1 MYTNLI
7 SLLLAVNLI
16 SPYLSSWFN
25 NILPFPPGAMLR
37 DIISFVL
44 IAIILSRVFLVREKL
59 DMFKVFLLFTWL
71 SLAALVLVLIVYSPD
86 KIQAIMGAR
95 SYILFPSIFICVA
108 MLTRREKSD
117 VNVYKLSRFSVY
129 TLTICALI
137 AIIDVFMHGEFIKLL
152 GYDSHYAG
160 EQFRL
165 IDSYDDTIRATGGFS
180 DALNFGYTLA
190 IGIFLCM
197 ECYAQRIMR
206 KRMLILSIIMSV
218 AVCMTL
224 TRGAILIVFL
234 IYFAYFVT
242 NRTLIK
248 TAFVLCILMI
258 PVIAL
263 QTDYLD
269 KYTDL
274 LVGRFTDSSA
284 TSKGSTQGRFDMAA
298 KSMAYLADN
307 PMGVGLGTQGSGNLI
322 AQDDKRINTD
332 NYFFWMAL
340 ETGILGLILNLIYIS
355 TQFIYGFSRQLVSEK
370 IHPLRP
376 YMVMAMAYFIAS
388 ALSSAPSSST
398 FSLFFW
404 CVLALLPGLKLH
416 KGYYEKNHNG

>member
-44 IAIILSRVFLVREKL
+44 IAIILIRVFLTRQKL
-59 DMFKVFLLFTWL
+59 DIFKVFLLFTWL
-71 SLAALVLVLIVYSPD
+71 SLSALVVVLIVYSPD
-86 KIQAIMGAR
+86 KVQAIMGAR

-108 MLTRREKSD
+108 MLMRSDKSD

-129 TLTICALI
+129 ALTICALI
-137 AIIDVFMHGEFIKLL
+137 AIIDVLMHGELVKLL

-197 ECYAQRIMR
+197 ECYTQRIMR
-206 KRMLILSIIMSV
+206 KRMLVLSIIMSV

-258 PVIAL
+258 PLIAI

-274 LVGRFTDSSA
+274 LIGRFTDSSA

-340 ETGILGLILNLIYIS
+340 ETGILGLILNLIYIT
-355 TQFIYGFSRQLVSEK
+355 TQFIYGLSRQLVREK
-370 IHPLRP
+370 IYPLRP

>member
-1 MYTNLI
+1 
-7 SLLLAVNLI
+7 
-16 SPYLSSWFN
+16 
-25 NILPFPPGAMLR
+25 ML
-37 DIISFVL
+37 
-44 IAIILSRVFLVREKL
+44 
-59 DMFKVFLLFTWL
+59 M
-71 SLAALVLVLIVYSPD
+71 
-86 KIQAIMGAR
+86 R
-95 SYILFPSIFICVA
+95 SD
-108 MLTRREKSD
+108 KSD
-117 VNVYKLSRFSVY
+117 VNAYKLSRFSVY
-129 TLTICALI
+129 VLAFCALI
-137 AIIDVFMHGEFIKLL
+137 AIIDVLMHGEFIKLL

-190 IGIFLCM
+190 IGVFLCM

-206 KRMLILSIIMSV
+206 KRMLILSLIMSV

-248 TAFVLCILMI
+248 TVCVLCILMI
-258 PVIAL
+258 PVIAI
-263 QTDYLD
+263 QTTYLD

-340 ETGILGLILNLIYIS
+340 ETGILGLILNLIYII
-355 TQFIYGFSRQLVSEK
+355 TQFIYGLSRQLINEK

-376 YMVMAMAYFIAS
+376 YMVMMMAYFIAS

-416 KGYYEKNHNG
+416 KGYYEKNHNGY

>member
-1 MYTNLI
+1 
-7 SLLLAVNLI
+7 
-16 SPYLSSWFN
+16 
-25 NILPFPPGAMLR
+25 
-37 DIISFVL
+37 
-44 IAIILSRVFLVREKL
+44 
-59 DMFKVFLLFTWL
+59 
-71 SLAALVLVLIVYSPD
+71 
-86 KIQAIMGAR
+86 MGAR

-224 TRGAILIVFL
+224 TRGQYLL
-234 IYFAYFVT
+234 YF
-242 NRTLIK
+242 
-248 TAFVLCILMI
+248 
-258 PVIAL
+258 
-263 QTDYLD
+263 
-269 KYTDL
+269 
-274 LVGRFTDSSA
+274 
-284 TSKGSTQGRFDMAA
+284 
-298 KSMAYLADN
+298 
-307 PMGVGLGTQGSGNLI
+307 
-322 AQDDKRINTD
+322 
-332 NYFFWMAL
+332 
-340 ETGILGLILNLIYIS
+340 
-355 TQFIYGFSRQLVSEK
+355 
-370 IHPLRP
+370 
-376 YMVMAMAYFIAS
+376 
-388 ALSSAPSSST
+388 
-398 FSLFFW
+398 
-404 CVLALLPGLKLH
+404 
-416 KGYYEKNHNG
+416 